1 MIKPERYLLFVERH
15 LYIAER
21 HLLFA
26 ERHLYI
32 AERVLY
38 IVERHLFVFERH
50 LFKRGRVLFKQK
62 PGIFRMKK
70 VYFLIVLVL
79 LCSTAA
85 FAQESGNRNYGTP
98 KRKPL
103 ESSGVLS
110 NSVNGKE
117 VYFIEANVLMNM
129 KPDSFVAV
137 FGIVQEAATAA
148 ESNAKL
154 DAQIGGFVG
163 DLNKIGVKQPDT
175 FVDFIAQ
182 NKVYDYTTTGSV
194 VMEKFSGFETKKN
207 INVRYRDRE
216 TLEKIINAAAK
227 ASIFDLI
234 EVKYIVGDANAV
246 RARLFDEAVKVI
258 KQKEA
263 SYARAF
269 DVKLS
274 ATNLA
279 NEKYDAFYPG
289 DLYEDYQAF
298 ESGAAYSDYNKTVI
312 KQRKTK
318 TFFYEP
324 LDAKSFDTVI
334 NPMGIEPMA
343 QFSLYL
349 RMQYDLKK

>member
-1 MIKPERYLLFVERH
+1 MKKFGLILILLFFVNS
-15 LYIAER
+15 IA
-21 HLLFA
+21 L
-26 ERHLYI
+26 
-32 AERVLY
+32 
-38 IVERHLFVFERH
+38 
-50 LFKRGRVLFKQK
+50 
-62 PGIFRMKK
+62 
-70 VYFLIVLVL
+70 
-79 LCSTAA
+79 
-85 FAQESGNRNYGTP
+85 AQESGNRNYGTQ

-103 ESSGVLS
+103 ESSGVLT

-117 VYFIEANVLMNM
+117 VYFIEANVLMNV
-129 KPDSFVAV
+129 KPDNFVAV
-137 FGIVQEAATAA
+137 FGIVQEGANAA

-154 DAQIGGFVG
+154 DAQVAGFVS
-163 DLNKIGVKQPDT
+163 DLNKIGVKQTDT

-194 VMEKFSGFETKKN
+194 VTEKFSGFETKKN
-207 INVRYRDRE
+207 INVRYKDRAD
-216 TLEKIINAAAK
+216 LEKIINAAAK
-227 ASIFDLI
+227 SSIFDLI
-234 EVKYIVGDANAV
+234 EVKYVVGDTNAV
-246 RARLFDEAVKVI
+246 RARLFDEAVKII

-263 SYARAF
+263 NYARAF
-269 DVKLS
+269 DIKLS
-274 ATNLA
+274 PTNLA

-324 LDAKSFDTVI
+324 LDQKSFDTVI
-334 NPMGIEPMA
+334 NPLGIEPMA